1 MESTVSAL
9 AVLAVLTA
17 WHLRNRRHPGWLA
30 SPDGRFYIFC
40 GYALVA
46 IAAYWLQEAPTA
58 TAWEWAFGNLWALAG
73 MVAWCLDSV
82 TSTASPPSMRSRRRR
97 SRLSRPPT
105 PRRIKPVRLAKARRR
120 LTSTRARSQSP
131 CPEF

>member
-73 MVAWCLDSV
+73 MVALVLGFGHLNRV
-82 TSTASPPSMRSRRRR
+82 TAEHALASQAVETLAPSDAS
-97 SRLSRPPT
+97 
-105 PRRIKPVRLAKARRR
+105 AN
-120 LTSTRARSQSP
+120 
-131 CPEF
+131 

>member
-30 SPDGRFYIFC
+30 SPDGRFFVFC

-46 IAAYWLQEAPTA
+46 IAAFWLETAPAA
-58 TAWEWAFGNLWALAG
+58 TTWEWAFGNLWALAAMIAFVLG
-73 MVAWCLDSV
+73 FGNLNRVTADHAWAAQQVETLEHTDAA
-82 TSTASPPSMRSRRRR
+82 TN
-97 SRLSRPPT
+97 
-105 PRRIKPVRLAKARRR
+105 
-120 LTSTRARSQSP
+120 
-131 CPEF
+131 